1 MTRSPRSPLLKFH
14 KPVGNTTASGIYVS
28 PYLSC
33 KDCNALNFINAVPLG
48 MGYNL
53 VSTGKPPVVPGKHT
67 FDIQT
72 TFASLEREVLPTCV
86 GCGRTLHLAVG
97 ALDFSPVLA
106 DQATAFQKSG
116 VARHN
121 AAIQLQ
127 CAGRGLLARKEALR
141 RRLEKARRD
150 ELERLAAIAIQRRM
164 RGVISR
170 QTTRIQ
176 SGVRIIH
183 WTHPLITSMLLDED
197 KHDLAT
203 KTALFWFH
211 DDDLELICSDYRQY
225 LDRCGPLM
233 TLQRFETNVVCFV
246 HRINDMERRMAI
258 RIQAS
263 WRGLQ
268 ARRAVKMLKRAM
280 GAIEERRFNAAVLL
294 QRTVRRYAG
303 GKLTRRHSFQRRKE
317 KIRQRAKADCLKQR
331 RANGLQRDVDQV
343 KALYQSYRRKTD
355 RVATWVVPTNVP
367 RNPVEV
373 QSDTQVLAAFAKSFG
388 SFVSCAAQKHKA
400 GHTEAL
406 RQIHKFNDKSRC
418 SPPKKLQPMM
428 VIDTH
433 KTTFS

>member
-72 TFASLEREVLPTCV
+72 TFASLERE
-86 GCGRTLHLAVG
+86 
-97 ALDFSPVLA
+97 
-106 DQATAFQKSG
+106 
-116 VARHN
+116 
-121 AAIQLQ
+121 

-211 DDDLELICSDYRQY
+211 DDDLELICTDYRQY
-225 LDRCGPLM
+225 LNRCGPLM
-233 TLQRFETNVVCFV
+233 T
-246 HRINDMERRMAI
+246 
-258 RIQAS
+258 
-263 WRGLQ
+263 
-268 ARRAVKMLKRAM
+268 
-280 GAIEERRFNAAVLL
+280 
-294 QRTVRRYAG
+294 
-303 GKLTRRHSFQRRKE
+303 
-317 KIRQRAKADCLKQR
+317 
-331 RANGLQRDVDQV
+331 
-343 KALYQSYRRKTD
+343 
-355 RVATWVVPTNVP
+355 
-367 RNPVEV
+367 
-373 QSDTQVLAAFAKSFG
+373 
-388 SFVSCAAQKHKA
+388 
-400 GHTEAL
+400 
-406 RQIHKFNDKSRC
+406 
-418 SPPKKLQPMM
+418 
-428 VIDTH
+428 
-433 KTTFS
+433 